1 MIKYKKKLNYNYII
15 LFNYIIWFALI
26 IFYFLN
32 SEIIKAGQLNG
43 LINYGKDSILY
54 IDKAN
59 LIAKFQFNSIPIS
72 KFSYIF
78 LLSIPIILNLNF
90 SVIVIFQFFTTIL
103 SSFCL
108 YKIGSK
114 LFSKETG
121 IISMF
126 LFLTYLPIQ
135 LRNFYLLTEIL
146 FINISIVLT
155 YLILFKRNHKLT
167 IISLI
172 IFFLFLRPQSILFIS
187 SLGISFLIYSY
198 LTKKENLLKINYF
211 FILTIILFLLFFLN
225 LITKEYDLISSLS
238 RGVIWGYSF
247 DSNSI
252 CFENCIKGLT
262 NAELYKKNLFGL
274 VQYFFHNFFILMK
287 IFFLKIIIFLTGW
300 RPYYS
305 NIHNIYILI
314 VHFVF
319 IFGFILGLIKI
330 KKYSFYDFFVLTYLI
345 ILSISVG
352 LTFAD
357 WSGRFVMY
365 LIPFIIIISSK
376 GFETIIQYFLKK
388 IN

>member
-1 MIKYKKKLNYNYII
+1 MI
-15 LFNYIIWFALI
+15 
-26 IFYFLN
+26 
-32 SEIIKAGQLNG
+32 
-43 LINYGKDSILY
+43 
-54 IDKAN
+54 
-59 LIAKFQFNSIPIS
+59 
-72 KFSYIF
+72 
-78 LLSIPIILNLNF
+78 
-90 SVIVIFQFFTTIL
+90 V
-103 SSFCL
+103 
-108 YKIGSK
+108 
-114 LFSKETG
+114 
-121 IISMF
+121 
-126 LFLTYLPIQ
+126 
-135 LRNFYLLTEIL
+135 
-146 FINISIVLT
+146 
-155 YLILFKRNHKLT
+155 
-167 IISLI
+167 
-172 IFFLFLRPQSILFIS
+172 
-187 SLGISFLIYSY
+187 
-198 LTKKENLLKINYF
+198 
-211 FILTIILFLLFFLN
+211 
-225 LITKEYDLISSLS
+225 SLS

-252 CFENCIKGLT
+252 CFENCVKGLT

-305 NIHNIYILI
+305 NIHNIYILL

-376 GFETIIQYFLKK
+376 GFESIIQYFLNK
-388 IN
+388 